1 MYEIPSTLDHTSE
14 VHLGNQVS
22 CIKNFLQSCIQL
34 FKDPSYVIVLQNLL
48 DICTT
53 NSYGNLQQRIVNHP
67 HARRRTSR
75 EFRLNANIGDFNM
88 GDVILDLGFEVNVL
102 PKKKWK
108 CMGEH
113 TLGYSPIQMKLENQ
127 HKDLPIGRL
136 KGVTVDLDGVR
147 TKGDFEVIKIVDDTT
162 PYLALLGLD
171 WEFENQAIINLKTR
185 KMKFI
190 KKDTKFQ
197 WNESCQQGL
206 DTMKEN
212 MVTSPILVFPDWEKT
227 FHVHV
232 CASAIALGAI
242 LAQPGV
248 GELDHPIAFASRKL
262 SDSENNYNTTEQ
274 EGMEMVYALQKFRN
288 YLLGKHFKMFTN
300 HLALKYLVN
309 KSVLGGR
316 ICQYLLLFQEFDF
329 EVIVKQGRLNA
340 RPVHLSRV
348 TNGEETTNL
357 EDTFLDVK
365 LFSFQVVDDYFVD
378 IIEYLSIGTVP

>member
-1 MYEIPSTLDHTSE
+1 LKDHVE
-14 VHLGNQVS
+14 VLMLMLERCRKCQISLNIKKCIFGTPFGILLGHIVCRQGLIV
-22 CIKNFLQSCIQL
+22 
-34 FKDPSYVIVLQNLL
+34 DPAKIVVIVNLPPPK
-48 DICTT
+48 
-53 NSYGNLQQRIVNHP
+53 SV
-67 HARRRTSR
+67 RRLR
-75 EFRLNANIGDFNM
+75 A
-88 GDVILDLGFEVNVL
+88 
-102 PKKKWK
+102 
-108 CMGEH
+108 
-113 TLGYSPIQMKLENQ
+113 TLGHTGYYRKFI
-127 HKDLPIGRL
+127 
-136 KGVTVDLDGVR
+136 KGYAQITASM
-147 TKGDFEVIKIVDDTT
+147 E
-162 PYLALLGLD
+162 
-171 WEFENQAIINLKTR
+171 
-185 KMKFI
+185 KFI